1 MTIHRLAVVAYEYPE
16 LVLEVQCS
24 GGTYI
29 RALGRDLA
37 ESLGTAAVM
46 SALVRTAVGSFT
58 IAQAADPRQLN
69 AESCAARLEPLV
81 RAVEML
87 PKIVL
92 SAEEAVRIGHGLTIR
107 TGIAGATAGLSSS
120 ARPVRST
127 AGQASSGTQAPAHEM
142 AAMDES
148 GRLVAIVGPTGEGL
162 LRPLRT
168 FPPV

>member
-1 MTIHRLAVVAYEYPE
+1 MQRRDVYP
-16 LVLEVQCS
+16 L
-24 GGTYI
+24 
-29 RALGRDLA
+29 LGRDLA

-58 IAQAADPRQLN
+58 LAQAADPRGLN

-107 TGIAGATAGLSSS
+107 TGIAGATGS
-120 ARPVRST
+120 ASVRTETALAEPV
-127 AGQASSGTQAPAHEM
+127 APNRALAEPVAPEM
-142 AAMDES
+142 AAVDES
-148 GRLVAIVGPTGEGL
+148 GRLVAIVGPAGEGL

>member
-1 MTIHRLAVVAYEYPE
+1 
-16 LVLEVQCS
+16 
-24 GGTYI
+24 
-29 RALGRDLA
+29 
-37 ESLGTAAVM
+37 
-46 SALVRTAVGSFT
+46 
-58 IAQAADPRQLN
+58 
-69 AESCAARLEPLV
+69 
-81 RAVEML
+81 ML

-127 AGQASSGTQAPAHEM
+127 AGQASSGTQAPAHREM